1 MLLNTCTL
9 TLCFTPD
16 INDEGQICV
25 HIVLLENMFL
35 PWNILNIEARF
46 GDATDETLALL
57 FCPVLVVCS
66 PSVSK

>member
-1 MLLNTCTL
+1 MLLNTCAL

-25 HIVLLENMFL
+25 HIVLLENMFV
-35 PWNILNIEARF
+35 PWNILNIEGRF

-57 FCPVLVVCS
+57 FFLVLAICS
-66 PSVSK
+66 PFVSK